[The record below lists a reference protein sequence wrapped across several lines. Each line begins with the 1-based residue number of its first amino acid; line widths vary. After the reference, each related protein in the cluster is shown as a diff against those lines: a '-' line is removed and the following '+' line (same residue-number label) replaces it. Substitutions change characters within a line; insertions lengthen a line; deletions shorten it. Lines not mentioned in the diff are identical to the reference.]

1 MIVSKTMPYITGGAR
16 VLLVPSL
23 SLFFFLPQILS
34 APLCVVKAGKW
45 HGEEYPLA
53 SNMGTLWV
61 ITNLKRLQKRAL
73 SNIPWYNNHFPW
85 KICVIKTTN
94 LKNTYAFWHPNIPLF
109 CKTSLTFRIPVEVD
123 LRGIMTDSFIFVRS
137 SASTQGNSYIHNK
150 VNLTAFALNS
160 DKYRMSIISFYFF
173 NTSTKWFGLDG
184 RRKSDGRP
192 RTNHG
197 QYPQMPIVFR

>member
-1 MIVSKTMPYITGGAR
+1 MYFWCPRYHY
-16 VLLVPSL
+16 
-23 SLFFFLPQILS
+23 FFLPQILS
-34 APLCVVKAGKW
+34 APLWIVKAGKR
-45 HGEEYPLA
+45 HGEKCPLA

-150 VNLTAFALNS
+150 VNLAVIVFAFNW
-160 DKYRMSIISFYFF
+160 DKHLSSIVSFYLRTRKR
-173 NTSTKWFGLDG
+173 NGLGSTEEGNQTEGLE
-184 RRKSDGRP
+184 
-192 RTNHG
+192 
-197 QYPQMPIVFR
+197 PITVSITESPNADSF

>member
-23 SLFFFLPQILS
+23 SLFLPQILS

-94 LKNTYAFWHPNIPLF
+94 LKNMYAFWHPNIPLF

-150 VNLTAFALNS
+150 VNLTVTVSALNS
-160 DKYRMSIISFYFF
+160 DKYRMSIISFYF
-173 NTSTKWFGLDG
+173 L
-184 RRKSDGRP
+184 
-192 RTNHG
+192 
-197 QYPQMPIVFR
+197 